1 MIDMC
6 AHPFFDRFL
15 SKICLSCS
23 VDSGYGGVGFTT
35 FFLFRG
41 LIARLL
47 QSGDVW
53 IVSGTDES
61 FSRYFFSL

>member
-1 MIDMC
+1 MRT
-6 AHPFFDRFL
+6 PFFDRFL

-35 FFLFRG
+35 FLFRG
-41 LIARLL
+41 FIARLL

-61 FSRYFFSL
+61 FSRYF